1 MGGLPENPGTIF
13 FEHKSMDTFS
23 FIAERYLLLHKQLE
37 VLLNDC
43 WGSHKG
49 CLGAVVEKHFSK
61 LNNTLYF
68 FELQDV
74 REVSKMLFFRD
85 NIVPFFFP
93 AWEMPNLTQVIKS
106 QMQWLSLT
114 QFST

>member
-43 WGSHKG
+43 
-49 CLGAVVEKHFSK
+49 
-61 LNNTLYF
+61 
-68 FELQDV
+68 
-74 REVSKMLFFRD
+74 
-85 NIVPFFFP
+85 
-93 AWEMPNLTQVIKS
+93 
-106 QMQWLSLT
+106 
-114 QFST
+114 